1 VNNMKDAK
9 ICPRGFTRTKGVC
22 AGKPSKYG
30 GREVLLEVDVKVS
43 DEFRTW
49 AYSAKDRLLDH
60 FDREHASD
68 FTQGNVDY
76 HVKLGNWKDAT
87 LFGEI
92 SLKVPKHYFD
102 DCDGADDFIDVGNA
116 AMSDTINYE
125 LSRFEKDIVKEYD
138 VKVV

>member
-1 VNNMKDAK
+1 MNNMKDAK